1 METLFADWS
10 HERLQRE
17 WDRDDKFD
25 LAWTVALADELH
37 RRGFPVW
44 YPDGRPVSFIED
56 DWSDDFPLVWRD
68 VGLVRRL
75 EARLQTRLPHKEGRP
90 RLLGHGCVSL
100 R

>member
-1 METLFADWS
+1 METRFADWS
-10 HERLQRE
+10 EERLQRE
-17 WDRDDKFD
+17 WDRDDKSD

-68 VGLVRRL
+68 GWFST
-75 EARLQTRLPHKEGRP
+75 AA
-90 RLLGHGCVSL
+90 
-100 R
+100 